1 MTETSTLLA
10 EIKKLIKSSGPM
22 PVWRYMELCLMH
34 PQHGYYVSRDPLG
47 REGDFTTSPEVSQM
61 FGELLGL
68 WSASVWRAIGSPSM
82 LRLVELGPG
91 RGTMMSDA
99 LRALR
104 VLPPLYQSLSIHLVE
119 INPVLREK
127 QSAMLAGVHNIF
139 WHDSID
145 EVPEGPAVILANE
158 YFDVLPVHQ
167 AVRRETGWHE
177 RVIELDDSGRL
188 EFGAAADPMPR
199 FDVLLPPLVRAAPV
213 GAVFEW
219 RSDTEIMKIA
229 ARVRDQDGAAL
240 IVDYGHL
247 RSDAGDTFQAIARHS
262 FTDPLKNP
270 GQADVTA
277 HVDFQALARAAED
290 LGARVHGPVTQGE
303 FLKRLGIEAR
313 AAGLMAKAT
322 PEVSGDIAG
331 ALKRLTDSGRGGMG
345 SMFKAIAISEPNL
358 TAIAALSDQPQEFA
372 DGAFMTLASSL
383 LSAIPGLRHAFFSR
397 EGGVS
402 EGIYAGLNGGTG
414 SNDDAARVAENR
426 RRMAEQM
433 GVAPDRLLT
442 LYQVHSPDVVVAAAP
457 WDGGA
462 RPKADAIVTRTE
474 GLAIGVT
481 AADCGPILLVDPSA
495 RVIGAAHAG
504 WKGALTG
511 VLESTVDAME
521 KLGAERGGIVA
532 AIGPMIRQNS
542 YEVGS
547 EFVERFLEADAE
559 HAMFFLP
566 AEREGH
572 AMFDLAGFIRM
583 RLENA
588 GVLMIDDTGVD
599 TYTDE
604 RFYSYRRSVH
614 RREADYG
621 RHVHAIA
628 LEQ

>member
-1 MTETSTLLA
+1 
-10 EIKKLIKSSGPM
+10 
-22 PVWRYMELCLMH
+22 
-34 PQHGYYVSRDPLG
+34 
-47 REGDFTTSPEVSQM
+47 
-61 FGELLGL
+61 
-68 WSASVWRAIGSPSM
+68 
-82 LRLVELGPG
+82 
-91 RGTMMSDA
+91 
-99 LRALR
+99 
-104 VLPPLYQSLSIHLVE
+104 
-119 INPVLREK
+119 
-127 QSAMLAGVHNIF
+127 
-139 WHDSID
+139 
-145 EVPEGPAVILANE
+145 
-158 YFDVLPVHQ
+158 
-167 AVRRETGWHE
+167 
-177 RVIELDDSGRL
+177 
-188 EFGAAADPMPR
+188 
-199 FDVLLPPLVRAAPV
+199 
-213 GAVFEW
+213 
-219 RSDTEIMKIA
+219 
-229 ARVRDQDGAAL
+229 
-240 IVDYGHL
+240 
-247 RSDAGDTFQAIARHS
+247 
-262 FTDPLKNP
+262 
-270 GQADVTA
+270 
-277 HVDFQALARAAED
+277 
-290 LGARVHGPVTQGE
+290 
-303 FLKRLGIEAR
+303 
-313 AAGLMAKAT
+313 
-322 PEVSGDIAG
+322 
-331 ALKRLTDSGRGGMG
+331 
-345 SMFKAIAISEPNL
+345 
-358 TAIAALSDQPQEFA
+358 
-372 DGAFMTLASSL
+372 MTLASSL